1 MNRQT
6 RAYAYAL
13 TAVLFWSTAATA
25 FALTLRVIDGI
36 ALLFGASLTSFAVL
50 GAIVAATGKY
60 KLLGAVTAGQWTY
73 SAFMG
78 LLNPFLYYLLLFYA
92 YSVLSAQE
100 ALVLNYTWPVMLVL
114 LSIPLLRQPLTIRSA
129 ASFAICFA
137 GVMTI
142 AMKGNLL
149 AFRFTN
155 PAGVAVAL
163 LSAVVW
169 ALYWIFNVRD
179 SRDEIL
185 KLFLNFLFG
194 SLFCAAAF
202 LIRPG
207 SHAMYLAGIAGAAY
221 VGLFE
226 MGVTFVLWLMGLKLT
241 TSAARVSVFVYLS
254 PFLSLALIGTVVGER
269 IALSTLAGL
278 SFIVAGIVLHQT
290 KPANAESARRSREIK
305 PLMTRRDDI

>member
-6 RAYAYAL
+6 QAYAYAL

-36 ALLFGASLTSFAVL
+36 ALLFGASLTSLAVL
-50 GAIVAATGKY
+50 GAIVATTGRIR
-60 KLLGAVTAGQWTY
+60 LISAVTAGQWAS
-73 SAFMG
+73 SAIMA
-78 LLNPFLYYLLLFYA
+78 LLNPFLYYLLLFHA

-114 LSIPLLRQPLTIRSA
+114 LSIPLLHQPLTIRST
-129 ASFAICFA
+129 ASFAVCFA

-142 AMKGNLL
+142 ATKGNLL

-155 PAGVAVAL
+155 PAGVAVAI

-194 SLFCAAAF
+194 SLFCAALF
-202 LIRPG
+202 ILWPG
-207 SHAMYLAGIAGAAY
+207 PHPLPPAGIAGAAY
-221 VGLFE
+221 VGVFE
-226 MGVTFVLWLMGLKLT
+226 MGVTFVLWLRGLKLSS
-241 TSAARVSVFVYLS
+241 SAARVSVFVYLS
-254 PFLSLALIGTVVGER
+254 PFLSLALIGTVVGEK
-269 IALSTLAGL
+269 IALPTLAGL
-278 SFIVAGIVLHQT
+278 VLIIAGILLQHA
-290 KPANAESARRSREIK
+290 KPANAKSARR
-305 PLMTRRDDI
+305 L